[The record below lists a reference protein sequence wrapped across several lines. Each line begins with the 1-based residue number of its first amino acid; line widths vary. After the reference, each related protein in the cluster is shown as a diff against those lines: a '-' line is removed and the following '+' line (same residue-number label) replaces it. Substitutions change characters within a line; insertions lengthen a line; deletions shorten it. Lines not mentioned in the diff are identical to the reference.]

1 MNEDDIQ
8 EAEVVHSKEVEVH
21 ETELEKALAKYSSPV
36 SVREKP
42 PHLKSLFYG
51 FRKSGKTVMAAKVTE
66 RPLLLACDAGWVS
79 LRDWP
84 ELQHVE
90 VIEYQGL
97 RHFDLL
103 TKALKDDVKLYREF
117 DHVIVDPISTAA
129 YDYIAFLQENYSPSG
144 PDTRITWVPK
154 RESKERPFTTSG
166 ITDYNALLQQF
177 RPSVYRLGLIHK
189 DVTYI
194 AHVKDPSFMN
204 PKDKSLKPNLP
215 GSLASLLQKEVGV
228 IGYVEADGDKR
239 TVSMRATVDE
249 DSGSWL
255 RKLHG
260 KRVPVEQYPE
270 IIRKWKTGEL

>member
-1 MNEDDIQ
+1 MTTDYS
-8 EAEVVHSKEVEVH
+8 A
-21 ETELEKALAKYSSPV
+21 LEGMSQPISVSEKSPY
-36 SVREKP
+36 
-42 PHLKSLFYG
+42 LKSLFYG
-51 FRKSGKTVMAAKVTE
+51 FRKSGKTVMAAHVGE

-90 VIEYQGL
+90 VIEYKGL
-97 RHFDLL
+97 KHLNLL
-103 TKALKDDVKLYREF
+103 SRAVKDGAPIYREF
-117 DHVIVDPISTAA
+117 DHLIIDPISTAV
-129 YDYIAFLQENYSPSG
+129 YDYISWLQENYSPSG

-154 RESKERPFTTSG
+154 AGSKEKAFTTSG
-166 ITDYNALLQQF
+166 LVDYNAVVQNF
-177 RPSVYRLGLIHK
+177 RGAVYRFGSAPK

-194 AHVKDPSFMN
+194 AHVKDPSFLN
-204 PKDKSLKPNLP
+204 PKDKSIKPNLP
-215 GSLASLLQKEVGV
+215 GAFSSLLQKEVGV

-239 TVSMRATVDE
+239 TVSMRATAEE

-270 IIRKWKTGEL
+270 IIRKWKAGDL